1 MVFRPL
7 CSTAAATVRKYGE
20 VEVLEEKMKGDQLD
34 RRWKEKGRLCVA
46 FAIMRG
52 LEDKEENGED
62 FSQEATYILEMFGQ
76 VRGLKGT
83 KRGTEASCLF
93 RILLRAL
100 SS

>member
-1 MVFRPL
+1 MGV
-7 CSTAAATVRKYGE
+7 TKYGE

-52 LEDKEENGED
+52 LEDKEDNGED
-62 FSQEATYILEMFGQ
+62 FSWEATYILEMFGQ
-76 VRGLKGT
+76 VRQLKGM
-83 KRGTEASCLF
+83 KRGTQTSCMF
-93 RILLRAL
+93 GPLLRAI